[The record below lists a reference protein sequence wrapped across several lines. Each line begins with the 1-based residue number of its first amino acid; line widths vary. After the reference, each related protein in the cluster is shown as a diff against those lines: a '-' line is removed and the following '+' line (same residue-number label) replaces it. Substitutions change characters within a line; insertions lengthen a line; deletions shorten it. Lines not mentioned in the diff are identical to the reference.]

1 MKRIAVIGLTGL
13 ALLAAS
19 VVEAPAQ
26 QPHSG
31 AAALLLAALAAAPS
45 GPGAFE
51 SLSTAHQKTARA
63 LYEAQRWNPSARL
76 KLTLEQIAARRQSG
90 QGWGEIFNTMKARGL
105 VRERRIGE
113 LLVSDA
119 RAGRDDT
126 TK

>member
-1 MKRIAVIGLTGL
+1 MKRIAVIGLIAL
-13 ALLAAS
+13 ALLVAA
-19 VVEAPAQ
+19 VAEAPAQ
-26 QPHSG
+26 QPPSG

-113 LLVSDA
+113 LLVSDTHW
-119 RAGRDDT
+119 RDD
-126 TK
+126 KAK